1 MTYELPPDL
10 IAQKPAEPRDSARLL
25 AAARTDGTVSHRVF
39 RDLPDYLE
47 PGDCLVLNDTRVVPA
62 RLFGVKSDTGQ
73 KVELLL
79 LQMERDAVYRC
90 LGQPGKRLKPGA
102 QLSFNHGSVRGEV
115 LSSEGGTR
123 LVRFEGENLDGM
135 LHQLG
140 QVPLPPYIRR
150 PVETADAGWYQT
162 VYARVPGAVAAPTA
176 GLHFTPEL
184 LKKIRSKGV
193 VTCFVTLHVGWGTF
207 KPVGEEEMKAGRLHP
222 EWFTIPAETAQAV
235 QAAKKGNK
243 RVVAVGTT
251 TLRALETA
259 AAEDGTV
266 RAMEGTT
273 EIFIQSPFRFRAA
286 DAMVTNFHLP
296 GTSLLLLVSAFAGD
310 DLVQKAYA
318 EAVRER
324 YRFFSYGDA
333 MLIV

>member
-1 MTYELPPDL
+1 M
-10 IAQKPAEPRDSARLL
+10 
-25 AAARTDGTVSHRVF
+25 F

-79 LQMERDAVYRC
+79 LQPERDAVYRC

-102 QLSFNHGSVRGEV
+102 TLIFDHGSVRGEV

-123 LVRFEGENLDGM
+123 LVRFEGENLDNM

-140 QVPLPPYIRR
+140 EVPLPPYIRR
-150 PVETADAGWYQT
+150 PVEMADASWYQT
-162 VYARVPGAVAAPTA
+162 VYSRVPGAVAAPTA

-184 LKKIRSKGV
+184 LEKIRLKGV
-193 VTCFVTLHVGWGTF
+193 AVSFVTLHVGWGTF
-207 KPVGEEEMKAGRLHP
+207 KPVGEEEIKAGRLHA
-222 EWFTIPAETAQAV
+222 ERFTVPVETARAV
-235 QAAKKGNK
+235 QAAKKGGK
-243 RVVAVGTT
+243 RVLAVGTT

-259 AAEDGTV
+259 AAQDGTV

-273 EIFIQSPFRFRAA
+273 EIFIRPPFHFRSA

-318 EAVRER
+318 EAIRER

-333 MLIV
+333 MIIL